1 MEIIQERLEREF
13 DIALVTTTPNVRY
26 KIEIKNGEMI
36 EVDTPS
42 KMPPTG
48 EIQSILEPYVSAEI
62 ITPKDYIGGIMTL
75 CQKKRGIYK
84 NTN

>member
-13 DIALVTTTPNVRY
+13 DITLVTTTPNVRY
-26 KIEIKNGEMI
+26 KIEVKNGEMI

-42 KMPPTG
+42 KMPASG

-62 ITPKDYIGGIMTL
+62 ITLRITSAVL
-75 CQKKRGIYK
+75 
-84 NTN
+84 